1 LYGQGVVRGYA
12 IGRAVVMSAAA
23 LEVAHYRVADEDIA
37 AEKNRLCAAVDS
49 AFQELQQMVDMLP
62 PDAPREL
69 GVLLSVH
76 AMLLQDPMLVQSVC
90 QLIDERQYN
99 AEWALTTQG
108 QSLAEQ
114 FAQVEDAYLR
124 ERGADVRQVIERV
137 LRVLSG
143 TASWLPNLDGVDIDG
158 SLIVVARD
166 ISPPDMMRLR
176 GGKFGAFL
184 TDLGGATS
192 HTAIVARSMNV
203 PAVVGMG
210 TVRALVRDGDVL
222 IVDGVNGMV
231 LVNPSPSILREYQ
244 ERQAAFL
251 RERDELKALR
261 FAPAIT
267 LDGVQVRMEAN
278 IELPEEAADAL
289 AAGAEGIGLFR
300 SEFLFMGRAE
310 LPDEDEQYAAYASV
324 VRAMGGRPVTIR
336 TLDIG
341 ADKTLDGEATVATN
355 PALGLRAIRY
365 CLANPELFNIQ
376 LRALLRA
383 AVHGPV
389 RVLIPMVSHMHEV
402 VAVRRAL
409 ARAAE
414 ELSDAGISHETRVQ
428 LGAMVEIPA
437 MAIAIEPFAETLDF
451 LSIGTN
457 DLIQYVLAI
466 DRGDK
471 DVSSLYDPMHPAVL
485 RLIAHTINAGE
496 RVGKPVSVCGEMAG
510 DVRVTRM
517 LLGLGLT
524 GFSMHPQQL
533 LDVKKRDSQGAFQCF
548 ARQGGLC
555 TESSSAHRSK
565 YLVSLNFF
573 LWPYLSGVCIGS
585 FVSSCWLRQSRLSAH
600 LLRFSLGRP
609 NQNPFFA
616 WRCLQWLFTC
626 QGLPFIQGR

>member
-1 LYGQGVVRGYA
+1 MTASESAQTALSSTLSLYGQGVVRGYA
-12 IGRAVVMSAAA
+12 IGRAVVMSAAS
-23 LEVAHYRVADEDIA
+23 LEVAHYRIASGDIA
-37 AEKNRLCAAVDS
+37 AEKQRLRDAMDEAVRD
-49 AFQELQQMVDMLP
+49 LQQMADTLP
-62 PDAPREL
+62 DDAPREL

-108 QSLAEQ
+108 QILAEQ
-114 FAQVEDAYLR
+114 FALMEDAYLR
-124 ERGADVRQVIERV
+124 ERSADVRQVIERV

-143 TASWLPNLDGVDIDG
+143 SALWLPNLDEVDVDG

-166 ISPPDMMRLR
+166 ISPADMMRLR

-210 TVRALVRDGDVL
+210 HVRTLVRDGDLL
-222 IVDGVNGMV
+222 IVDGLNGLV
-231 LVNPSPSILREYQ
+231 LINPSPVILREYQ
-244 ERQAAFL
+244 DRQAAFL
-251 RERDELKALR
+251 RERDELKSLR
-261 FAPAIT
+261 SAPAIT
-267 LDGVQVRMEAN
+267 LDGIRIRMEAN
-278 IELPEEAADAL
+278 IELPEEASAAL

-300 SEFLFMGRAE
+300 SEFLFMGRTE
-310 LPDEDEQYAAYASV
+310 LPGEEEQYEAYASV
-324 VRAMGGRPVTIR
+324 VRTMAGRPVTIR

-365 CLANPELFNIQ
+365 CLANPELFNTQ

-389 RVLIPMVSHMHEV
+389 RLLIPMVSHMHEI
-402 VAVRRAL
+402 AATRRAI

-414 ELSDAGISHETRVQ
+414 ELRVAGIAHDAGVQ
-428 LGAMVEIPA
+428 IGAMVEIPA
-437 MAIAIEPFAETLDF
+437 MAIAIEPFAEALDF

-471 DVSSLYDPMHPAVL
+471 DVASLYDPMHPAVL
-485 RLIAHTINAGE
+485 RLIAHTINIGE
-496 RVGKPVSVCGEMAG
+496 RVGKPVSICGEMAG

-533 LDVKKRDSQGAFQCF
+533 LDVKKEIRGAHSN
-548 ARQGGLC
+548 ALRVKVA
-555 TESSSAHRSK
+555 SA
-565 YLVSLNFF
+565 LNRAERID
-573 LWPYLSGVCIGS
+573 LAALSG
-585 FVSSCWLRQSRLSAH
+585 
-600 LLRFSLGRP
+600 
-609 NQNPFFA
+609 
-616 WRCLQWLFTC
+616 
-626 QGLPFIQGR
+626 